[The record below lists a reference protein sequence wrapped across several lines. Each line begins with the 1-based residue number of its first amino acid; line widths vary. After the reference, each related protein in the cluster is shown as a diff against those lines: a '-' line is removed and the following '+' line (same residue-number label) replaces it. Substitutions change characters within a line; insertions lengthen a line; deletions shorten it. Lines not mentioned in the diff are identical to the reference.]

1 MIGRTILGRMKIDTI
16 KIGRAIDKLIVGKI
30 TIGKIKTAIGKMMFD
45 KTATTQPGKALP
57 CPQAKRLFSRYL
69 DGAMTGAEMLAL
81 QNHFAECLACSNVYQ
96 SLRESQRL
104 LMSLGRPKA
113 PADLGLKL
121 RLAISREAAQ
131 AKRPPFEGL
140 LVRLENALSAFMVP
154 ATAGFLTAFIL
165 FGIAM
170 VYFVAPSSLQA
181 NNDVPLVMVNT
192 SPQLEQS
199 GFSMDSINADSLVIE
214 AYVDANGRV
223 QDYRILS
230 DSMDSKDVLPE
241 VKRMLIFTTF
251 RPALSMGRPTP
262 SRAVLSFS
270 KISVRG

>member
-1 MIGRTILGRMKIDTI
+1 
-16 KIGRAIDKLIVGKI
+16 
-30 TIGKIKTAIGKMMFD
+30 MMG
-45 KTATTQPGKALP
+45 TREMMGMQCA
-57 CPQAKRLFSRYL
+57 QAKRLFSPYL

-81 QNHFAECLACSNVYQ
+81 QDHLSECQGCQREYQ
-96 SLRESQRL
+96 ALRRTQQL
-104 LMSLGRPKA
+104 LMNMGKPKV

-121 RLAISREAAQ
+121 RLAISREVAA
-131 AKRPPFEGL
+131 ARRAPFEGL
-140 LVRLENALSAFMVP
+140 MVRLENALEAFMVP
-154 ATAGFLTAFIL
+154 VTAGFLSAVII

-170 VYFVAPSSLQA
+170 VYFVAPSTLHA
-181 NNDVPLVMVNT
+181 DNDVPLVMINT
-192 SPQLEQS
+192 APELQQS
-199 GFSMDSINADSLVIE
+199 AFGLTMDSIDADSLVIE

-230 DSMDSKDVLPE
+230 DSANSKQVLPE

>member
-1 MIGRTILGRMKIDTI
+1 MKMT
-16 KIGRAIDKLIVGKI
+16 GTEKI
-30 TIGKIKTAIGKMMFD
+30 TGV
-45 KTATTQPGKALP
+45 Q
-57 CPQAKRLFSRYL
+57 CPEAKRLLSPYL
-69 DGAMTGAEMLAL
+69 DGAVTGTEMLSL
-81 QNHFAECLACSNVYQ
+81 EQHLAGCANCDRHYR
-96 SLRESQRL
+96 SLRETQRL
-104 LMSLGRPKA
+104 LVSVGRPKA

-131 AKRPPFEGL
+131 AKRFPFQGL
-140 LVRLENALSAFMVP
+140 LVRLENALGAFMVP
-154 ATAGFLTAFIL
+154 ATAGFLSALVI

-170 VYFVAPSSLQA
+170 VYFVAPSTLQA
-181 NNDVPLVMVNT
+181 DNDVPLVMVNT
-192 SPQLEQS
+192 APQLQAS
-199 GFSMDSINADSLVIE
+199 AFGMTLDTINADSLVIE

-230 DSMDSKDVLPE
+230 DTEQSKEVLPQ

-270 KISVRG
+270 RISVRG

>member
-1 MIGRTILGRMKIDTI
+1 MKGTRN
-16 KIGRAIDKLIVGKI
+16 GMGL
-30 TIGKIKTAIGKMMFD
+30 
-45 KTATTQPGKALP
+45 Q
-57 CPQAKRLFSRYL
+57 CPQAKRLFSPYL
-69 DGAMTGAEMLAL
+69 DGAVTGTEMLAL
-81 QNHFAECLACSNVYQ
+81 QVHLSDCAACNHEYQGLRRTQQLLVNLA
-96 SLRESQRL
+96 
-104 LMSLGRPKA
+104 RPKV

-121 RLAISREAAQ
+121 RLAISREAAR
-131 AKRPPFEGL
+131 ARRPAFEAL
-140 LVRLENALSAFMVP
+140 RVRLEDAFQAFMVP
-154 ATAGFLTAFIL
+154 ATAGFLSALII

-181 NNDVPLVMVNT
+181 GNDVPLVMVNT
-192 SPQLEQS
+192 APQLEQS
-199 GFSMDSINADSLVIE
+199 AFGMTLDTIDADSLVIE

-230 DSMDSKDVLPE
+230 DTKESQEALPQ